1 MSASPNI
8 ISYLSGIT
16 LDKIIIAGNN
26 DLSSRD
32 NRGLTGSIKNYLKL
46 SRYFDLD
53 VLSIK
58 LPPNKQN
65 DMGDAHENSCDLV
78 AWSKE
83 EVDIKKQR
91 QFISNFVAEQS
102 QKFSK
107 SDIKKARK
115 LNE

>member
-1 MSASPNI
+1 M
-8 ISYLSGIT
+8 
-16 LDKIIIAGNN
+16 
-26 DLSSRD
+26 
-32 NRGLTGSIKNYLKL
+32 GSIKNYLKL

-58 LPPNKQN
+58 LPPNGHN
-65 DMGDAHENSCDLV
+65 DIGDAHEDSCDLV

-83 EVDIKKQR
+83 VTDREKQR
-91 QFISNFVAEQS
+91 QFISEFVVKQS

-107 SDIKKARK
+107 SDIKKART